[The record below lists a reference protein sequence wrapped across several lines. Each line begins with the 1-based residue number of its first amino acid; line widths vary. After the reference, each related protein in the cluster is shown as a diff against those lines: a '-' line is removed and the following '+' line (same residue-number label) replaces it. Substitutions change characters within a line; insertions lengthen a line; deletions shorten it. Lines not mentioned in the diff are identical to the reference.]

1 MAHQQG
7 KVLEKCKENTKF
19 IEMVKRFRY
28 RKSTITFKTNI
39 VKLINKQPK
48 IKTYSLSL
56 NLLKNYFKLIK
67 ETYEEIASEFE

>member
-1 MAHQQG
+1 
-7 KVLEKCKENTKF
+7 
-19 IEMVKRFRY
+19 MVKRFRY

>member
-7 KVLEKCKENTKF
+7 KVFEKCKENTKF

-56 NLLKNYFKLIK
+56 NLLKNYFKLVK